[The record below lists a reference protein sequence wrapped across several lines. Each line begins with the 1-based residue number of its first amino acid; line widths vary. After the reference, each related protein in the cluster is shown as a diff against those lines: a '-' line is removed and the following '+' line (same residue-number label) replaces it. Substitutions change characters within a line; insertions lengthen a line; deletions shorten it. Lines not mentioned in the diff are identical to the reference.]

1 MCSRC
6 VIDGSVIVI
15 GTSSDKQVHSAMF
28 DERGE
33 AEVSC
38 ILLTHLSLYLLL
50 FL

>member
-6 VIDGSVIVI
+6 VVDSSVIVL
-15 GTSSDKQVHSAMF
+15 GTSSDEQVHTAIF